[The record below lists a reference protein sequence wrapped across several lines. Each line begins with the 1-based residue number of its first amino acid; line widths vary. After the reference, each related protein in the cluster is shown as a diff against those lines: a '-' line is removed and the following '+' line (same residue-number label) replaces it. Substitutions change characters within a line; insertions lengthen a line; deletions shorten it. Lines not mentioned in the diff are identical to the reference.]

1 VTARPNVV
9 AIVLAGGESRRF
21 GTDKLA
27 AALDGR
33 PLLHHSLETV
43 AAVADRTVVVVAPG
57 APLPSCPAEL
67 VARVS
72 FSRDAETF
80 GGPLAG
86 LAAGLSALA
95 PGADAS
101 AADAAIV
108 LVVGGDMPWIVPAV
122 LGLLVDA
129 LVADATLGAATLEAD
144 PPTALPMAVRP
155 GLAGRAAEDLLR
167 ENRRALR
174 GLLGRVPSIVVPSAA
189 WRALDPG
196 GRTLRDVDAP
206 EDLRRH

>member
-1 VTARPNVV
+1 MTARSNMV

-27 AALDGR
+27 VDLLGR
-33 PLLHHSLETV
+33 PLLHHALEAV
-43 AAVADRTVVVVAPG
+43 AAVAVRIVVVVAPG

-72 FSRDAETF
+72 FARDAETF

-86 LAAGLSALA
+86 LAAGLGGLDPDA
-95 PGADAS
+95 GAS
-101 AADAAIV
+101 AAEPVIV

-122 LGLLVDA
+122 LLLLVDA
-129 LVADATLGAATLEAD
+129 LVADTTLGAATLEAD

-155 GLAGRAAEDLLR
+155 WLAGPAAADLLG

-174 GLLGRVPSIVVPSAA
+174 GLLGRVPSIVMPSAT
-189 WRALDPG
+189 WRPLDHD

-206 EDLRRH
+206 DDLPRR